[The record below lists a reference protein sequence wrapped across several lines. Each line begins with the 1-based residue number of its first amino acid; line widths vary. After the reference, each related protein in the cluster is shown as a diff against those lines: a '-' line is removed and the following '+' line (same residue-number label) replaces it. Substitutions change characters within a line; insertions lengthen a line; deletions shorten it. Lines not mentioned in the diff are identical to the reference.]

1 MNYKSMIFFLQIKS
15 PAEYMGTVE
24 MSSQILL
31 AGTFNP
37 ITTRVATPQMWIAPT
52 HDLKMF
58 QRAIF
63 MITCVG

>member
-31 AGTFNP
+31 AGTFNHGLLNRWTDIFILP
-37 ITTRVATPQMWIAPT
+37 RTPWGLTFNPNN
-52 HDLKMF
+52 
-58 QRAIF
+58 
-63 MITCVG
+63 